1 MKVRKLNESKLNEK
15 YKHINSLCA
24 GDIIDDDGTQR
35 TVKSIEDKSKFV
47 QVKFEDGTTSNYD
60 ANEQVK
66 VMNECMRKSKRITE
80 TASGKDELDLYLNNT
95 EYAYRRLADI
105 VKRGVEKGYS
115 RNAIVA
121 GVRKAIA
128 EMKDDFGRIPTTQQE
143 RAEIA
148 RDFVEDELSGT
159 DYDLTEA
166 FKIGADERQFVRV
179 VNPYNYT
186 IQELRIDNAKKT
198 FERGNFGWH
207 SDKKTKNRQEY
218 EDVVDKLK
226 EMGYTEIPSDYK
238 SLRNKTRKGV
248 PTNEDVHKEWKPNTS
263 FKHIKDIYNKVKAND
278 YKYVNNES
286 EEFMAAV
293 NKADKGGYKPEERR
307 QIKDWHREI
316 WKHNRKV
323 NENKSMKETYDI
335 DNKEVMTEVDRL
347 VKELVN
353 LGWQWFDDKYTGS
366 KYYTI
371 FRKRDENGKG
381 MFKAI
386 KYSHTHTPEIV
397 DLTYEQVAGEEPL
410 DSFDGLRKK
419 LGKALLPKN
428 EDLDHY
434 SHFKFTSGAN
444 PYIAKT
450 SKEANRLIKKYG
462 DKCKFQNNIR
472 GIDYYTV
479 DDNVSDLF
487 MSEGVDEDTPYTKA
501 EINKEIKALTNN
513 FTVNDGVARTAFEK
527 EKDYAVDILSKHY
540 KNVEVSGDEYNDY
553 RIAYDTPLKNLNED
567 SNDVLELSEIPD
579 NRKWQYSIA
588 GRDVPYTEYEDA
600 KKHFKDEFN
609 ITDYRDELQKY
620 LDKETG
626 SENYFFVDETFD
638 DRLVVSVSYG
648 DWKHDHLYLDH
659 LVRNFFLKKGLDIE
673 REEEVTSETEDD
685 VYSSDHYYELS
696 DFVLSGRPIKESY
709 KKGDRVELDNGATGT
724 VHKDFDWKNEDQVAV
739 RLDDTNEIKYVLSD
753 TLHELRESLLQDIK
767 RDRNNIKSTWGN
779 EVDKALTDYI
789 HETDN
794 DLGKVMYSEKE
805 WKKFEKWAKKKGVK
819 FNKKD
824 DSFENQLGE
833 SYMRLNENFTDK
845 DMSVLQAKI
854 MDAVSDFVIDEYG
867 DEEWM
872 EYVVVE
878 VVPTEDGRVKA
889 EVRTEFGYRTMMELA
904 HRLDKI
910 IAKYDRYAYF
920 DAEDAGIINAF
931 IKQDGQK
938 IDKKLFNQF
947 ERFINELSTPEE
959 CKEYFSKEIKPLK
972 KDPKINKATFDAI
985 ADYLLNRL
993 EYLEESTNN
1002 GLNEASYGGVY
1013 DIADDQYFTKDDIVE
1028 FADNVAEKVNN
1039 NTGKAFKVTDVNMD
1053 TPTKLYV
1060 ELEDAEHGTISTQIK
1075 IDFRKVRKPA
1085 DLVKVYVDST
1095 ADKLISMI

>member
-1 MKVRKLNESKLNEK
+1 MRVRKLNESKLNEK

-35 TVKSIEDKSKFV
+35 TVKSIEDKSKFI
-47 QVKFEDGTTSNYD
+47 QVKFEDGTSSNYD

-226 EMGYTEIPSDYK
+226 EMGYTEIPSDYR

-248 PTNEDVHKEWKPNTS
+248 PTNE
-263 FKHIKDIYNKVKAND
+263 
-278 YKYVNNES
+278 
-286 EEFMAAV
+286 
-293 NKADKGGYKPEERR
+293 
-307 QIKDWHREI
+307 
-316 WKHNRKV
+316 
-323 NENKSMKETYDI
+323 NKSIKETYWI

-347 VKELVN
+347 EKELEH
-353 LGWQWFDDKYTGS
+353 LGWKRYDDKYTGS

-371 FRKRDENGKG
+371 FGKRDENGKG
-381 MFKAI
+381 MFKAV
-386 KYSHTHTPEIV
+386 KYGHTHTPEIV
-397 DLTYEQVAGEEPL
+397 DLTYKQITGDEPL

-419 LGKALLPKN
+419 LGKALLPTN

-450 SKEANRLIKKYG
+450 SREANRLIKKYG

-487 MSEGVDEDTPYTKA
+487 MSEDVDEVINVGDIIDVPYSNKSGRVLNIKGDVVTVEIYGGKDPDRIDTFYYSEIKKFNESADEDTPYTKA

-513 FTVNDGVARTAFEK
+513 FTANDGVARTAFER
-527 EKDYAVDILSKHY
+527 EKNYAIDILSKHY

-567 SNDVLELSEIPD
+567 SNDVLTLSEIPD

-620 LDKETG
+620 LDKETD
-626 SENYFFVDETFD
+626 SDNYFFVDETFD
-638 DRLVVSVSYG
+638 GRLVVSVSYG
-648 DWKHDHLYLDH
+648 DWKHDHLYLDN
-659 LVRNFFLKKGLDIE
+659 LVRNFFLKKGLDVE
-673 REEEVTSETEDD
+673 REEEVTSDTDED

-709 KKGDRVELDNGATGT
+709 KKGDRVQLDSGATGT

-739 RLDDTNEIKYVLSD
+739 KLDDTNEIKYVLYD

-767 RDRNNIKSTWGN
+767 RDRNNIKATWGN

-833 SYMRLNENFTDK
+833 SYMKLNEDFSDVDRENLK
-845 DMSVLQAKI
+845 VEI
-854 MDAVSDFVIDEYG
+854 MDAISNFVIDKYG

-878 VVPTEDGRVKA
+878 VVPADNNSIKV
-889 EVRTEFGYRTMMELA
+889 EVRTEFGYKTITALSNK
-904 HRLDKI
+904 LDEI
-910 IAKYDRYAYF
+910 IRRYDRYAYF
-920 DAEDAGIINAF
+920 EPETYGIISAYIMDRDKSQYEVDKEMLNSF
-931 IKQDGQK
+931 KK
-938 IDKKLFNQF
+938 I
-947 ERFINELSTPEE
+947 INDLNTPDE
-959 CKEYFSKEIKPLK
+959 CRDFYVKEIKPLG
-972 KDPKINKATFDAI
+972 DSSYVSEATYDAIGDYLIDRFDA
-985 ADYLLNRL
+985 L
-993 EYLEESTNN
+993 ESKQANE
-1002 GLNEASYGGVY
+1002 GLNEASYGGAY
-1013 DIADDQYFTKDDIVE
+1013 DIEDDQYFTKDDIVE

-1075 IDFRKVRKPA
+1075 IDFRKVRKPS
-1085 DLVKVYVDST
+1085 DLVKVYVDNT